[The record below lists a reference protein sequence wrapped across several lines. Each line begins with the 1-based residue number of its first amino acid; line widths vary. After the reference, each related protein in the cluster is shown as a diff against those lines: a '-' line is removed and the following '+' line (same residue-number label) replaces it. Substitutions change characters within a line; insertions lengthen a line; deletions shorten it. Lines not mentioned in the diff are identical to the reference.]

1 MNNGEFISKGD
12 SVMKSSTK
20 ISLLA
25 AAASVLA
32 FVAAT
37 PVLAQDAPADE
48 GGITDIII
56 TAQRR
61 EENLQTV
68 PISVS
73 AFTTEQLKAQG
84 TTDISRLE
92 GLVPGF
98 TFGRAGSDARP
109 ALRGVRT
116 ENVGVNGDTTIGFF
130 VDGVYQSRASQ
141 ATTGFVDVER
151 VEVQRGPQGTL
162 YGRNT
167 FGGNIAITTAQPSL
181 KGYFGG
187 VDISVGENGRIRTD
201 GYLNAALS
209 ETVAL
214 RFAGSYEKSN
224 GYVKNIN
231 PLGSNLFDD
240 DNRYVRL
247 SLLLQPTDALTATF
261 KFDYSRRGG
270 AGGSAFGYKLLGTY
284 YDVGSRQ
291 QLFNATV
298 VPGLNTRA
306 GDRDGV
312 NDALPGSTVATSDLG
327 VPIFAPGDPYLIDTD
342 QPTVLDL
349 RSTAFAAN
357 IAYDFGPVTLKSIT
371 GYTDFGAIRT
381 QDTDFSGNQVGIDF
395 QDTRAK
401 TFSQELQLVSSGKG
415 PLTYVLGAYYFKD
428 KLTGIFIN
436 QQLPRIIRN
445 VTPNLNLAVNGGGF
459 YDQQRAETESLA
471 AYAQASYAISDKL
484 KFTAGIR
491 YTRDKKDFA
500 FANAN
505 AILPTAGTPPTP
517 QGTAITLST
526 GPIPDSAF
534 GTRGGTTN
542 CTYVTFPLP
551 RAGFQCLAANTLVL
565 TGATFD
571 TRTFTQT
578 TYRAGLDY
586 QVSDDSLLYASVS
599 TGFRSGGFNSGQ
611 NTAALQPT
619 FEPEKV
625 LAFEL
630 GSKNRFADNSIQIN
644 VAAFYNKYTSLQEQR
659 QVPVGT
665 TTLSIVENSGK
676 ARAYGAELEAI
687 WKPVSALTLGTS
699 LSYLNAKYTQYDQVP
714 LGFGTSILVADAT
727 ALAPTLVNGV
737 QIAPAGQRRV
747 FAPGY
752 NCGLISGTG
761 GVGQPAAAFGCN
773 LAGNRLPHSPEYSGA
788 VYASYDIDLGSAGK
802 LTPYAIATFSGA
814 FFGQPFNSI
823 LERQSAFTKVD
834 LRLTW
839 AISDKVEIQG
849 FVNNVTNKVTATRF
863 VFGGGGTVQS
873 SFAPPRL
880 WGARAS
886 FKF

>member
-1 MNNGEFISKGD
+1 MTTFK
-12 SVMKSSTK
+12 KQ
-20 ISLLA
+20 LLA
-25 AAASVLA
+25 TAMPM
-32 FVAAT
+32 VAM
-37 PVLAQDAPADE
+37 LIGAPAFAQE
-48 GGITDIII
+48 ASAEEAGIADIVV

-61 EENLQTV
+61 EENLQDV
-68 PISVS
+68 PISIS
-73 AFTTEQLKAQG
+73 AFNAEQMKAQG

-109 ALRGVRT
+109 AMRGVRT

-151 VEVQRGPQGTL
+151 VEIQRGPQGTL

-167 FGGNIAITTAQPSL
+167 FGGNISITTAQPSL
-181 KGYFGG
+181 TGYFGG
-187 VDISVGENGRIRTD
+187 VDLTVGENGKFRGDAFI
-201 GYLNAALS
+201 NAALS

-214 RFAGSYEKSN
+214 RLAGSYEKSD
-224 GYVKNIN
+224 GYVKNVN

-240 DNRYVRL
+240 NNRYVRM
-247 SLLLQPTDALTATF
+247 SVLLQPNDAFSATF
-261 KFDYSRRGG
+261 KFDYSRRTG

-298 VPGLNTRA
+298 VSDLNTR
-306 GDRDGV
+306 GGNRDGV
-312 NDALPGSTVATSDLG
+312 FDALPGSTVATSDLG
-327 VPIFAPGDPYLIDTD
+327 VPIFAAGNPYRINTD
-342 QPTVLDL
+342 QPTELDL
-349 RSTAFAAN
+349 ESKAWAAN
-357 IAYDFGPVTLKSIT
+357 IAYDFGAVTLKSIT

-401 TFSQELQLVSSGKG
+401 TFSQELQLLSSGEG
-415 PLTYVLGAYYFKD
+415 PLTYVLGGYYFKD

-445 VTPNLNLAVNGGGF
+445 VTPNLNLAANGGGF

-471 AYAQASYAISDKL
+471 AYAQGSYALSDQLKL
-484 KFTAGIR
+484 TLGVR
-491 YTRDKKDFA
+491 HTRDKKDFA

-517 QGTAITLST
+517 QGTAITLGT
-526 GPIPDSAF
+526 GPIPASAF
-534 GTRGGTTN
+534 GSEGAATN
-542 CTYVTFPLP
+542 CTYTSFPLP
-551 RAGFQCLAANTLVL
+551 RSGFQCLAANTNVL

-571 TRTFTQT
+571 TKTFSRTTW
-578 TYRAGLDY
+578 RAGLDY
-586 QVSDDSLLYASVS
+586 QLAEDNLLYASVS

-619 FEPEKV
+619 FDPEKV
-625 LAFEL
+625 LAFEI
-630 GSKNRFADNSIQIN
+630 GSKNRFADNTVQIN
-644 VAAFYNKYTSLQEQR
+644 VAAFYNKYTNLQEQR

-665 TTLSIVENSGK
+665 TTLSIIENSGK
-676 ARAYGAELEAI
+676 ARAYGAELEAV
-687 WKPVSALTLGTS
+687 WKPVDALTIGTS
-699 LSYLNAKYTQYDQVP
+699 LSYLNAKYTKYDQVP
-714 LGFGTSILVADAT
+714 LGFSTSILVTDAS

-737 QIAPAGQRRV
+737 QIAAAGQRRV

-752 NCGLISGTG
+752 DCGLITGTG
-761 GVGQPAAAFGCN
+761 GAGQPGAAFGCN
-773 LAGNRLPHSPEYSGA
+773 LAGNSIPHSPEYSGS

-802 LTPYAIATFSGA
+802 LTPYAIASFSGS

-823 LERQSAFTKVD
+823 LEKQKAFTKID

-839 AISDKVEIQG
+839 ALNDRVEIQG
-849 FVNNVTNKVTATRF
+849 FVNNVTDKTTATRF

>member
-1 MNNGEFISKGD
+1 MIKFKQ
-12 SVMKSSTK
+12 K
-20 ISLLA
+20 LLA
-25 AAASVLA
+25 SVIPMVAALV
-32 FVAAT
+32 AT
-37 PVLAQDAPADE
+37 PVFAQDAPTEEVGIAD
-48 GGITDIII
+48 IVV

-61 EENLQTV
+61 EENLQDV

-73 AFTTEQLKAQG
+73 AFNAEQLRAQG
-84 TTDISRLE
+84 TTDLSRLE

-109 ALRGVRT
+109 AMRGVRT

-167 FGGNIAITTAQPSL
+167 FGGNISITTAQPSF
-181 KGYFGG
+181 KGFFGG
-187 VDISVGENGRIRTD
+187 ADVTVGENGKFRSD
-201 GYLNAALS
+201 LFVNAALGD
-209 ETVAL
+209 TVAL
-214 RFAGSYEKSN
+214 RLAGSYEKSD
-224 GYVKNIN
+224 GYVKNVN

-240 DNRYVRL
+240 DNRYFRA
-247 SLLLQPTDALTATF
+247 SLLFEPNEAFSATF
-261 KFDYSRRGG
+261 KFDYSKREG
-270 AGGSAFGYKLLGTY
+270 AGGSAFGYKLRGTY
-284 YDVGSRQ
+284 FDVGSRQ

-298 VPGLNTRA
+298 VRDLNTR
-306 GDRDGV
+306 GGNRDGV
-312 NDALPGSTVATSDLG
+312 FDALPGSTVATSDLG
-327 VPIFAPGDPYLIDTD
+327 VPIFAAGNPYLIDTD

-349 RSTAFAAN
+349 ESKAWAAN
-357 IAYDFGPVTLKSIT
+357 LAYDFGPVTLKSIT

-381 QDTDFSGNQVGIDF
+381 QDTDFSGNQIGIDF

-401 TFSQELQLVSSGKG
+401 TFSQEIQLLSSGEG
-415 PLTYVLGAYYFKD
+415 PFTYVLGGYYFKD

-445 VTPNLNLAVNGGGF
+445 VTPNLNLAANGGGF

-471 AYAQASYAISDKL
+471 GYAQASYAVSEQLKL
-484 KFTAGIR
+484 TLGVR
-491 YTRDKKDFA
+491 HTRDKKDFA

-505 AILPTAGTPPTP
+505 AILPTAGTPPVP
-517 QGTAITLST
+517 QGTAITLNT

-534 GTRGGTTN
+534 GTRGAATN
-542 CTYVTFPLP
+542 CTYTTFPLP
-551 RAGFQCLAANTLVL
+551 RAGFQCLAANTAVL

-571 TRTFTQT
+571 TKTFSRTTF
-578 TYRAGLDY
+578 RVGVDY
-586 QVSDDSLLYASVS
+586 QVNDDSLLYASVS
-599 TGFRSGGFNSGQ
+599 SGFRSGGFNSGQ

-625 LAFEL
+625 TAFEL
-630 GSKNRFADNSIQIN
+630 GSKNRFADNTVQLN

-665 TTLSIVENSGK
+665 TTLSIIENSGK
-676 ARAYGAELEAI
+676 ARAYGVELEAI
-687 WKPVSALTLGTS
+687 WKPVDALTIGTS
-699 LSYLNAKYTQYDQVP
+699 LSYLNAKYTKYDQVP
-714 LGFGTSILVADAT
+714 LGFGTSILVADPT
-727 ALAPTLVNGV
+727 VLTPTLVNGV
-737 QIAPAGQRRV
+737 QIAAAGQRRV

-752 NCGLISGTG
+752 DCGLISGTG
-761 GVGQPAAAFGCN
+761 GAGQPGAAFGCN
-773 LAGNRLPHSPEYSGA
+773 LAGNRIPHSPEYTGS

-802 LTPYAIATFSGA
+802 LTPFAIMSFSGS

-823 LERQSAFTKVD
+823 LERQAAFTKID

-839 AISDKVEIQG
+839 ALNENIEIQG
-849 FVNNVTNKVTATRF
+849 FVNNVTDKVTATRF
-863 VFGGGGTVQS
+863 VFGGGGTVQA

-886 FKF
+886 FRF

>member
-1 MNNGEFISKGD
+1 
-12 SVMKSSTK
+12 MKSST
-20 ISLLA
+20 IIRNFAS
-25 AAASVLA
+25 AASLIA
-32 FVAAT
+32 ALAAT
-37 PVLAQDAPADE
+37 PVLAQAAPADDE
-48 GGITDIII
+48 AGIADIIV

-61 EENLQTV
+61 EENLQSV

-73 AFTTEQLKAQG
+73 AFNSEQLKAQG

-151 VEVQRGPQGTL
+151 VEIQRGPQGTL

-167 FGGNIAITTAQPSL
+167 FGGNISITTAQPSL
-181 KGYFGG
+181 KGYFAGI
-187 VDISVGENGRIRTD
+187 DLTVGDNGRIRTD

-209 ETVAL
+209 ETFAL
-214 RFAGSYEKSN
+214 RVAGSYEKSN
-224 GYVKNIN
+224 GYVKNVN

-240 DNRYVRL
+240 DNRYVRASVL
-247 SLLLQPTDALTATF
+247 FQPSDAFTATF
-261 KFDYSRRGG
+261 KFDYSKREG

-284 YDVGSRQ
+284 FDVGSRQ

-298 VPGLNTRA
+298 VRDLNTR
-306 GDRDGV
+306 GGNRDGV
-312 NDALPGSTVATSDLG
+312 FDALPGSTVATSDLG
-327 VPIFAPGDPYLIDTD
+327 VPIFAAGNPYLIDTD

-349 RSTAFAAN
+349 ESKASAAN

-401 TFSQELQLVSSGKG
+401 TFSQELQLVSSNDG
-415 PLTYVLGAYYFKD
+415 PLTYVLGGYYFKD

-436 QQLPRIIRN
+436 HQLPRIIRN
-445 VTPNLNLAVNGGGF
+445 VTPNLNLPVAGGGF
-459 YDQQRAETESLA
+459 YDQQRAQTESLA
-471 AYAQASYAISDKL
+471 AYGQASYAVSEKFKL
-484 KFTAGIR
+484 TLGIR
-491 YTRDKKDFA
+491 HTRDKKDFA

-505 AILPTAGTPPTP
+505 AILPTAGTPAVP
-517 QGTAITLST
+517 QGTAITLAT
-526 GPIPDSAF
+526 GPIPDNAF
-534 GTRGGTTN
+534 GTRGGATN
-542 CTYVTFPLP
+542 CTYTTFPPP
-551 RAGFQCLAANTLVL
+551 RPGFQCLAANTAVL

-571 TRTFTQT
+571 TKIFRRT

-586 QVSDDSLLYASVS
+586 QVNDDSLLYASVS

-619 FEPEKV
+619 FDPEKV
-625 LAFEL
+625 LAFEI
-630 GSKNRFADNSIQIN
+630 GSKNRFADNRVQLN
-644 VAAFYNKYTSLQEQR
+644 VAAFYNKYTNLQEQR

-665 TTLSIVENSGK
+665 TTLSIIENSGK

-699 LSYLNAKYTQYDQVP
+699 LSYLNAKYTKYDQVP

-727 ALAPTLVNGV
+727 ALTPTLVNGV
-737 QIAPAGQRRV
+737 QIAAAGQRRV

-761 GVGQPAAAFGCN
+761 GTGQPGAAFGCN
-773 LAGNRLPHSPEYSGA
+773 LAGNRIPHSPEYSGA

-802 LTPYAIATFSGA
+802 LIPYAIATFSGA

-823 LERQSAFTKVD
+823 LERQGAFTKID

-839 AISDKVEIQG
+839 AINDRVEIQG
-849 FVNNVTNKVTATRF
+849 FVNNVTDKTTATRF

>member
-1 MNNGEFISKGD
+1 MIKFKQQ
-12 SVMKSSTK
+12 
-20 ISLLA
+20 LLA
-25 AAASVLA
+25 SVIPM
-32 FVAAT
+32 VAALVAT
-37 PVLAQDAPADE
+37 PALAQDTPTE
-48 GGITDIII
+48 ETGIADIIV

-61 EENLQTV
+61 EENLQDV

-73 AFTTEQLKAQG
+73 AFNAEQLRAQG

-109 ALRGVRT
+109 AMRGVRT

-151 VEVQRGPQGTL
+151 VEIQRGPQGTL

-167 FGGNIAITTAQPSL
+167 FGGNISITTAQPSL
-181 KGYFGG
+181 KGFFGG
-187 VDISVGENGRIRTD
+187 ADVTVGENGKFRGD
-201 GYLNAALS
+201 LFVNAALGD
-209 ETVAL
+209 TVAL
-214 RFAGSYEKSN
+214 RLAGSYEKSD
-224 GYVKNIN
+224 GYVKNVN

-240 DNRYVRL
+240 DNRYFRA
-247 SLLLQPTDALTATF
+247 SLLFQPNDAFSATF
-261 KFDYSRRGG
+261 KFDYSKREG

-284 YDVGSRQ
+284 FDVGSRQ

-298 VPGLNTRA
+298 VRDLNTR
-306 GDRDGV
+306 GGNRDGV
-312 NDALPGSTVATSDLG
+312 FDALPGSTVATSDLG
-327 VPIFAPGDPYLIDTD
+327 VPIFAAGNPYLINTD

-349 RSTAFAAN
+349 ESKAWAAN
-357 IAYDFGPVTLKSIT
+357 LAYDFGPVTLKSIT

-381 QDTDFSGNQVGIDF
+381 QDTDFSGNQIGIDF

-401 TFSQELQLVSSGKG
+401 TFSQEIQLLSSGEG
-415 PLTYVLGAYYFKD
+415 PFTYVLGGYYFKD

-445 VTPNLNLAVNGGGF
+445 VTPNLNLAANGGGF

-471 AYAQASYAISDKL
+471 GYAQASFAVSEQLKL
-484 KFTAGIR
+484 TLGVR
-491 YTRDKKDFA
+491 HTRDKKDFA

-505 AILPTAGTPPTP
+505 AILPTAGTPPVP
-517 QGTAITLST
+517 QGTAITLNT

-534 GTRGGTTN
+534 GTRGAATN
-542 CTYVTFPLP
+542 CTYTSFPLP
-551 RAGFQCLAANTLVL
+551 RAGFQCLAANTAVL

-571 TRTFTQT
+571 TKTFSRTTF
-578 TYRAGLDY
+578 RVGVDY
-586 QVSDDSLLYASVS
+586 QVTDDSLLYASVS
-599 TGFRSGGFNSGQ
+599 SGFRSGGFNSGQ

-625 LAFEL
+625 TAFEL
-630 GSKNRFADNSIQIN
+630 GSKNRFADNTVQLN

-665 TTLSIVENSGK
+665 TTLSIIENSGK
-676 ARAYGAELEAI
+676 ARAYGVELEAI
-687 WKPVSALTLGTS
+687 WKPVDALTIGTS
-699 LSYLNAKYTQYDQVP
+699 LSYLNAKYTKYDQVP
-714 LGFGTSILVADAT
+714 LGFGTSILVADPT
-727 ALAPTLVNGV
+727 VLAPTLVNGV
-737 QIAPAGQRRV
+737 QIAAAGQRRV

-752 NCGLISGTG
+752 DCGLISGTG
-761 GVGQPAAAFGCN
+761 GAGQPGAAFGCN
-773 LAGNRLPHSPEYSGA
+773 LAGNRIPHSPEYTGS

-802 LTPYAIATFSGA
+802 LTPFAIMSFSGS

-823 LERQSAFTKVD
+823 LERQSAFTKID

-839 AISDKVEIQG
+839 ALNENIEIQG
-849 FVNNVTNKVTATRF
+849 FVNNVTDKVTATRF
-863 VFGGGGTVQS
+863 VFGGGGTVQA

-880 WGARAS
+880 WGVRGS
-886 FKF
+886 FRF

>member
-1 MNNGEFISKGD
+1 M
-12 SVMKSSTK
+12 K
-20 ISLLA
+20 ISTMLQSAATSAIIA
-25 AAASVLA
+25 AAFTAVPA
-32 FVAAT
+32 
-37 PVLAQDAPADE
+37 LAQAAADE
-48 GGITDIII
+48 EAGISDIIV

-61 EENLQTV
+61 EENLQDV

-73 AFTTEQLKAQG
+73 AFNAEQMKAQG

-109 ALRGVRT
+109 AMRGVRT

-151 VEVQRGPQGTL
+151 VEIQRGPQGTL

-167 FGGNIAITTAQPSL
+167 FGGNISITTAQPSL

-187 VDISVGENGRIRTD
+187 VDLTVGENGKFRGD
-201 GYLNAALS
+201 LFVNAALS

-214 RFAGSYEKSN
+214 RLAGSYEKSN
-224 GYVKNIN
+224 GYVKNVN

-240 DNRYVRL
+240 DNRYVRMSVL
-247 SLLLQPTDALTATF
+247 FQPTDAFSATF
-261 KFDYSRRGG
+261 KFDYSKRGG

-298 VPGLNTRA
+298 VTGLNTR
-306 GDRDGV
+306 GGNRDGI

-327 VPIFAPGDPYLIDTD
+327 VPIFAPGNPYLIDTD

-349 RSTAFAAN
+349 ESKAWAAN
-357 IAYDFGPVTLKSIT
+357 LAYDFGPVTLKSIT

-381 QDTDFSGNQVGIDF
+381 QDTDFSGNQIGIDF

-401 TFSQELQLVSSGKG
+401 TFSQELQLLSSGNG
-415 PLTYVLGAYYFKD
+415 PFTYVLGGYYFKD

-445 VTPNLNLAVNGGGF
+445 VTPNLNLPVAGGGF

-471 AYAQASYAISDKL
+471 AYAQGSYALSDKL
-484 KFTAGIR
+484 KVTLGVR
-491 YTRDKKDFA
+491 HTRDKKDFA

-505 AILPTAGTPPTP
+505 AILPTAGTPPVP

-534 GTRGGTTN
+534 GVRGGATN
-542 CTYVTFPLP
+542 CTYTSFPLP
-551 RAGFQCLAANTLVL
+551 RAGFQCLAANTTVL

-571 TRTFTQT
+571 TKTFSRTTW
-578 TYRAGLDY
+578 RAGLDY
-586 QVSDDSLLYASVS
+586 QATDDNLLYASVS

-619 FEPEKV
+619 FDPEKV
-625 LAFEL
+625 TAFEV
-630 GSKNRFADNSIQIN
+630 GSKNRFADNTVQLN
-644 VAAFYNKYTSLQEQR
+644 VAAFYNKYTNLQEQR

-665 TTLSIVENSGK
+665 TTLSIIENSGK
-676 ARAYGAELEAI
+676 ARAYGAELEAL
-687 WKPVSALTLGTS
+687 WQPVKALTIGTS
-699 LSYLNAKYTQYDQVP
+699 LSYLNAKYTKYDQVP

-727 ALAPTLVNGV
+727 ALTPTLVNGV
-737 QIAPAGQRRV
+737 QIAAAGQRRV

-761 GVGQPAAAFGCN
+761 GPGQPGAAFGCN
-773 LAGNRLPHSPEYSGA
+773 LDGNSIPHSPKYSGS
-788 VYASYDIDLGSAGK
+788 VYASYGIDLGRAGK
-802 LTPYAIATFSGA
+802 LTPYAIVSFSGA

-823 LERQSAFTKVD
+823 LERQGSFAKVD

-839 AISDKVEIQG
+839 ALNDKVEIQG
-849 FVNNVTNKVTATRF
+849 FVNNVTDKVTATRF

-880 WGARAS
+880 RGARAS